1 MAHSIVQLLST
12 VVPLAGLWT
21 AMMLT
26 LDGASWV
33 TWPLSVAAAAFMVR
47 LFIIQHDCGH
57 GSYFRSRRLND
68 ALGAVI
74 GIITLTPYD
83 YWRRAHNIHHATS
96 GNLQKR
102 GIGDVRLLT
111 VAEYTALPGWKR
123 LAYRIYRTPAVM
135 LGIGPVYLFL
145 LKYRLPLDL
154 IWRHPKALISVMGSN
169 LAVAGVL
176 AGLGYSFGIID
187 VLMVHGSI
195 VLLAGAAGIW
205 LFYVQHQFEYTYWR
219 KEGGWRLHE
228 ASVMASS
235 FLRPAATAALVFRQ
249 HRHPPH
255 PSPVLPHSQLSS
267 RRLSGRYPGAPNPQ
281 PHWFSRQPF
290 VPPSRALGRKRA
302 APDIV
307 QEPAPGAIKKL
318 FRRALAQGLVLRLLH
333 TEAHLLR

>member
-235 FLRPAATAALVFRQ
+235 FYDL
-249 HRHPPH
+249 
-255 PSPVLPHSQLSS
+255 
-267 RRLSGRYPGAPNPQ
+267 PQ
-281 PHWFSRQPF
+281 PLRWFSGNIGIHHIHHLSCRIPNYRLGACLADIPALQTLNRIGF
-290 VPPSRALGRKRA
+290 RDSLSCLRLALWDESAQRLISFKSLRRAPSRSCSAERLRK
-302 APDIV
+302 
-307 QEPAPGAIKKL
+307 G
-318 FRRALAQGLVLRLLH
+318 
-333 TEAHLLR
+333 